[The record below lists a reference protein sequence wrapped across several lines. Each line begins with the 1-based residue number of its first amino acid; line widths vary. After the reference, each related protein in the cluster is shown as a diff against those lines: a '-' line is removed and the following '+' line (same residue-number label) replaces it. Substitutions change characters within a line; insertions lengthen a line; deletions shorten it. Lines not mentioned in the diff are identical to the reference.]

1 VSLRLAPLR
10 PDVNDSGPPLRY
22 HSIRLRVGLPARPR
36 RSDMRTRT
44 PSRSRADP

>member
-1 VSLRLAPLR
+1 MSLRLAPLR

-36 RSDMRTRT
+36 RSRQPVRL
-44 PSRSRADP
+44 AGG